1 MRVVARSMT
10 ATQSQA
16 ERRRAAE
23 RMQGMFADVAS
34 DRRLVDE
41 LIAER
46 RAEARAESRA
56 VETRPRDSGG

>member
-1 MRVVARSMT
+1 MRVVARPMT

-16 ERRRAAE
+16 EPRRAAE
-23 RMQGMFADVAS
+23 RMQGMFADVAP

-56 VETRPRDSGG
+56 VETRPHNSGG